1 MTEDVKPDVIKK
13 TQDSLK
19 RHIKKPPLTE
29 KLLKKPPF
37 RFLHDIVTNV
47 IRETSFLTGLFTQE
61 ELNHENIKDRDG
73 KIAFLD
79 KLISAVKIIT
89 GIPLSVRATK
99 VVAGHEPTKTNE
111 LLQAIGLAL
120 DKKLDSKD
128 VAQQLRK
135 KGSKADGKKS
145 SSREVKQEKDDGS
158 KSRGQEAAPNQTEER
173 QEKKKSSTSKQAKD
187 QAGQIEPVEKKKRS
201 SSTSK
206 NPKPKD
212 SSKSSTS
219 KPKKDAAQSDSKPGT
234 LRETDLDVSVNPG
247 QAEIPLPNELEP
259 QILEP
264 TNFDVDQKRPQSA
277 VAQRR
282 YSAVRQQV
290 EDEPKV
296 PQSSQHHQQLKS
308 SKAERTSAES
318 KSSLRDQEAV
328 LSTTLPPL
336 PAEPSFQVAA
346 AESKSEVSSKAMPV
360 GATSASVSG
369 PPPTP
374 SQPTAPAPVP
384 LARPRTA
391 ARVGSARPG
400 APRIR
405 NKGEAAVTEEL
416 VKPAPVNLIVE
427 DDNAKT
433 SHEDEDEN
441 LVVVE
446 TAPVEDISESH
457 QPSAPPSSR
466 PSSQQGHLVAQILE
480 TQKELEVATSGGDNG
495 EILPH
500 HTEIEWEAGKKRE
513 RETASKEV
521 DRMRSLI
528 QTLTRAA
535 HPLGKL
541 LDSLQED
548 VDNMQRELTQWQT
561 MQISLEQQ
569 LQMEEALCSKASQ
582 PLKEQLKQLQQ
593 TISSQLEQISVAK
606 ANIINNDEKIHR
618 LLTGGQS

>member
-1 MTEDVKPDVIKK
+1 MTEEVKPDVIKK

-19 RHIKKPPLTE
+19 KHIKKPPLTE

-47 IRETSFLTGLFTQE
+47 IKETSFLDGLFTVE

-99 VVAGHEPTKTNE
+99 IVAGHEPTKTNE

-120 DKKLDSKD
+120 DKKLDSRD

-135 KGSKADGKKS
+135 KGNKKSDAPDSKKS
-145 SSREVKQEKDDGS
+145 SPREGKQEKTDAGKS
-158 KSRGQEAAPNQTEER
+158 KSQEKVSSQTEEGSDKKKSNTKQVKVGQEAE
-173 QEKKKSSTSKQAKD
+173 SSD
-187 QAGQIEPVEKKKRS
+187 KKKRS

-206 NPKPKD
+206 QTK
-212 SSKSSTS
+212 SKEPS
-219 KPKKDAAQSDSKPGT
+219 KTVRSKKENITSDSKA
-234 LRETDLDVSVNPG
+234 DLPKEMKEEAVGQAKLPDKTPSKQEILTSEAVPTEVEQNKTPSQRRSSSARQQMEENPG
-247 QAEIPLPNELEP
+247 LPP
-259 QILEP
+259 QQP
-264 TNFDVDQKRPQSA
+264 SA
-277 VAQRR
+277 TPI
-282 YSAVRQQV
+282 S
-290 EDEPKV
+290 PKK
-296 PQSSQHHQQLKS
+296 QIERKSSSQEK
-308 SKAERTSAES
+308 EDSA
-318 KSSLRDQEAV
+318 L
-328 LSTTLPPL
+328 TTLPPL
-336 PAEPSFQVAA
+336 QPDQSTIGAPPKTHTQPQPSTNSTRAPSATPAQTSNSQQGQPQA
-346 AESKSEVSSKAMPV
+346 PV
-360 GATSASVSG
+360 
-369 PPPTP
+369 
-374 SQPTAPAPVP
+374 PVP

-400 APRIR
+400 APRVR
-405 NKGEAAVTEEL
+405 NRGEALVVNEE
-416 VKPAPVNLIVE
+416 VKAAPVNLIVE
-427 DDNAKT
+427 DENAKI

-446 TAPVEDISESH
+446 SPPVDGIPDDL
-457 QPSAPPSSR
+457 QPSAPAMSR

-480 TQKELEVATSGGDNG
+480 TQKELEVGNGDNG
-495 EILPH
+495 EVNQH
-500 HTEIEWEAGKKRE
+500 HTEIEWEAGRRRE
-513 RETASKEV
+513 RETAVKEV

-548 VDNMQRELTQWQT
+548 VDNMQRELSQWQN
-561 MQISLEQQ
+561 MQNSLEEQ
-569 LQMEEALCSKASQ
+569 LQMEEKLSAQASL

-593 TISSQLEQISVAK
+593 AVRLELDQISSAK
-606 ANIINNDEKIHR
+606 ANIISNDDRIRR
-618 LLTGGQS
+618 LLTSGQS